1 MAQVAAAGRPA
12 SWSVRTD
19 PAVVATAGVG
29 LILAFLALYP
39 TAMLFYG
46 SVSDAPL
53 GVPGHLTLAHYR
65 TAYSDPNTYR
75 MIGNSFVFASGA
87 AALSIAVA
95 GLLAWIT
102 VRTDAPGRALFELVA
117 VVPNVLPPLLTA
129 TAWVLLLSPRIGLIN
144 VVAQRVGLPPFNV
157 YSMPGMIF
165 VEGLILAPLAYL
177 IISAALRSMDPSL
190 EEAARVAGSPPL
202 QAARRVTS
210 PMIRPALLAAGLLNF
225 VRARSEEHTSE
236 LQSPYDLVCR
246 LLLEK
251 KKKQKQN

>member
-65 TAYSDPNTYR
+65 TAYGDPNTYR

-87 AALSIAVA
+87 AAISLVVA
-95 GLLAWIT
+95 GLLAWVT
-102 VRTDAPGRALFELVA
+102 GRTDAPGRALFELLA
-117 VVPNVLPPLLTA
+117 GGPNVPPPLLTA
-129 TAWVLLLSPRIGLIN
+129 AARGVPLSPPLGVIN
-144 VVAQRVGLPPFNV
+144 GVAQPRGLPPFYL
-157 YSMPGMIF
+157 YSLTGEVLF
-165 VEGLILAPLAYL
+165 
-177 IISAALRSMDPSL
+177 
-190 EEAARVAGSPPL
+190 
-202 QAARRVTS
+202 
-210 PMIRPALLAAGLLNF
+210 AGL
-225 VRARSEEHTSE
+225 
-236 LQSPYDLVCR
+236 
-246 LLLEK
+246 
-251 KKKQKQN
+251 